1 MMEINVSQLT
11 KDYGRFRAL
20 DDITFHIPEGM
31 FGLLGPNGAGKTTL
45 MRILTTLLTPTSGEV
60 LIGKYN
66 LLRDPGKI
74 RQRLGY
80 LPQDFGF
87 YRSLTAFEIL
97 DYIATLKN
105 VPTRQRKD
113 QIQTV
118 LTEVNLLAEARRK
131 VGAFSGGMRQRLGIA
146 QALLGQPELIVVDE
160 RTAGLDPE
168 ERIRFRN
175 LLARLAERRTA
186 LLSTHIVADIEASC
200 SRVAVLNYGRLIF
213 NGSPL
218 ELMEQARGMVWRAVV
233 PSERWGE
240 YEQRF
245 LVLASRSVNGRM
257 EARLLSEHPPTP
269 DSSLAEPGLEDGYVA
284 VMQSAA
290 RGQAVRHA

>member
-1 MMEINVSQLT
+1 MEIKVSQLT
-11 KDYGRFRAL
+11 KDYGKFRAL
-20 DDITFHIPEGM
+20 DDITFHIPGGM

-60 LIGKYN
+60 QIGPYD
-66 LLRDPGKI
+66 LLRCAGEI

-118 LTEVNLLAEARRK
+118 LAEVNLLAEARRK
-131 VGAFSGGMRQRLGIA
+131 IGSFSGGMRQRLGIA

-160 RTAGLDPE
+160 PTAGLDPE

-175 LLARLAERRTA
+175 LLARLAERRTV

-200 SRVAVLNYGRLIF
+200 SSLAVLDQGRLIF

-218 ELMEQARGMVWRAVV
+218 DLMEQARGQVWRAAV
-233 PSERWGE
+233 PMERWGE
-240 YEQRF
+240 YEQRYP
-245 LVLASRSVNGRM
+245 VLASRSVNGCM
-257 EARLLSEHPPTP
+257 EARLLSERAPVP
-269 DSSLAEPGLEDGYVA
+269 DSLPVEPSLEDGYVA

-290 RGQAVRHA
+290 RGQAVRNA

>member
-1 MMEINVSQLT
+1 MEINVSHLT
-11 KDYGRFRAL
+11 KDYGKFRAL
-20 DDITFHIPEGM
+20 DNITFHIPSGM

-60 LIGKYN
+60 LIGAYN

-87 YRSLTAFEIL
+87 YRSLTALEIL

-131 VGAFSGGMRQRLGIA
+131 VGSFSGGMRQRLGIA

-160 RTAGLDPE
+160 PTAGLDPE

-175 LLARLAERRTA
+175 LLARLAERRTV

-200 SRVAVLNYGRLIF
+200 SHVAVLNRGRLIIS
-213 NGSPL
+213 GSPR
-218 ELMEQARGMVWRAVV
+218 ELMEQARGMVWQAVV
-233 PSERWGE
+233 PSDRWGE
-240 YEQRF
+240 YEKRYP
-245 LVLASRSVNGRM
+245 VLASRSINGRM
-257 EARLLSEHPPTP
+257 EARLLSEHPPMP
-269 DSSLAEPGLEDGYVA
+269 GSLPVEPSLEDGYVA
-284 VMQSAA
+284 VMRSAE
-290 RGQAVRHA
+290 RGQAVHHA